1 MDFWSRLLSP
11 LSKES
16 TRQDQAKDP
25 AKRLH
30 RFEKQYGK
38 LLATWRTSNISRDSD
53 AAETVEIGL
62 QELTNIISDES
73 RRPLPHPCIQFA
85 SLREIYVH
93 IGKIAIISYNEWI
106 IKEAVLFFATLIE
119 SEEEAFVEKHTFSTS
134 LTNLL
139 VRITGANSVPL
150 GLDTESRVV
159 ELAFNITT
167 KIRQDP
173 AILPT
178 WFNTHEDDPKY
189 AEGDRD
195 YRDKFAGRTQRADF
209 PLFYILMDYIHHE
222 GKVGDFAR
230 TGLLYIIESA
240 SRSVLLEQW
249 IVESDL
255 STLMAT
261 GLGALYSQLSR
272 KLVID
277 YPTQNLPPIL
287 AFSDYQHPTSNFEI
301 ISSCSPEF
309 QSHLE
314 TFLSHLLFW
323 QDVLNHCKSVE
334 VKSTLLEHFQ
344 VIFLQQLLYPSLLE
358 SSDIDG
364 GSSVAVL
371 TYLRRIL
378 EALDHPDMIHL
389 ILHYLL
395 ALPDTEPAQD
405 LSSSTTSISNA
416 RKRKSMDLAT
426 MMASKSDST
435 VTPLLFNLVDLIL
448 ACLRSRN
455 QQTIHVTLQ
464 LVSAILK
471 RHHRYAIITLLRTE
485 ILPGHTLQR
494 TIGAHD
500 QEVEYLVNL
509 AGAIG
514 GFDNFNDLYDDLLK
528 DTKSR
533 LESHSC
539 SIPLMAPPVG
549 KIKGRE
555 ATFRNEH
562 SGSPREVREH
572 TLRVDDPLLNAMLD
586 LLESFF
592 LNPVETNLSV
602 TESLVDLG
610 ICGYM
615 SVEGWLTRNPENYIY
630 DEEEEDQDEED
641 VEDVEIDVR
650 NPEVVSSPDKQGEP
664 TQVEEEQKE
673 KQVEDE
679 QKEESEGEAQ
689 KEELE
694 QEGKKEEQTEAETV
708 AEQTEKEGNDSAEK
722 SAPEPRLDSR
732 HKVVTSQKATEVRD
746 PRKQHEAQQEKE
758 MRKCRRRPTWEPS
771 SVPRFLAVIKRLCE
785 QVDGYKEMI
794 PRFEELLQQRREAF
808 YTADRV
814 LSTPVP
820 SRKETPKLVQADWM
834 EETPRSS
841 SPLRPSG
848 FEGFA
853 QRIFSELG
861 TPSRSGSP
869 KGRKEKG
876 MGTRSGAATPSH
888 RIDNY
893 GLASPKAIPIP
904 APKDLTL
911 GQHEPVKGALPRTL
925 SPSLI
930 GDDGMDD
937 IEGDEG
943 VHASRMADF
952 AAVDQTILARRVGLP
967 HREEIEPIPLRFNK
981 QALSEPDDT
990 IEVDDEENMH
1000 IGPGAEELD
1009 GIGDEYGTGDDE
1021 DEDLGRESVVINDGT
1036 VSVSHVVTNVLILQ
1050 SFVFEVASLMQMR
1063 ASLFNE
1069 VRFV

>member
-173 AILPT
+173 AILPA

-287 AFSDYQHPTSNFEI
+287 AFSDYQHPTSNFEV

-405 LSSSTTSISNA
+405 LSSSTTISNA

-555 ATFRNEH
+555 ATVRTEH
-562 SGSPREVREH
+562 PGSPREVREH

-630 DEEEEDQDEED
+630 DEEEEDQEEEDIED
-641 VEDVEIDVR
+641 VEVDVR
-650 NPEVVSSPDKQGEP
+650 NPEVGASPDKQGAP
-664 TQVEEEQKE
+664 SDVEDEQKA

-679 QKEESEGEAQ
+679 QKEVPEGEAQ

-694 QEGKKEEQTEAETV
+694 REGKKEEHTETEVV
-708 AEQTEKEGNDSAEK
+708 AEHTEKEGNDSVEK
-722 SAPEPRLDSR
+722 SAAEPRLDAKPR
-732 HKVVTSQKATEVRD
+732 VVISQKAAEVRD
-746 PRKQHEAQQEKE
+746 PRKVHEAQQEKE

-911 GQHEPVKGALPRTL
+911 GQNEPVKGALPRTL

-930 GDDGMDD
+930 GDDSMDD
-937 IEGDEG
+937 VEGDEG
-943 VHASRMADF
+943 LHASRMADF

-1021 DEDLGRESVVINDGT
+1021 GEDLGRESVAINDGT

>member
-11 LSKES
+11 LSKEG

-30 RFEKQYGK
+30 RFEKQCGK
-38 LLATWRTSNISRDSD
+38 LMATWRTSNISRDSD
-53 AAETVEIGL
+53 AAETIEIGL

-85 SLREIYVH
+85 SIREIYVS

-173 AILPT
+173 GILPA
-178 WFNTHEDDPKY
+178 WFNTHEGDPKHFDS
-189 AEGDRD
+189 ERD
-195 YRDKFAGRTQRADF
+195 NRGTFAGRTQRADF

-287 AFSDYQHPTSNFEI
+287 AFSDYQHPTSNFEV

-395 ALPDTEPAQD
+395 ALPDIEPAQD

-426 MMASKSDST
+426 MMASKSDTT

-471 RHHRYAIITLLRTE
+471 RHHRYAVITLLRTE

-500 QEVEYLVNL
+500 QEVEYLMNL

-539 SIPLMAPPVG
+539 SIKLMAPPVG

-555 ATFRNEH
+555 ATAPSEH
-562 SGSPREVREH
+562 PDSPREIREH

-630 DEEEEDQDEED
+630 DEEEEDIDEED
-641 VEDVEIDVR
+641 VEDVEVEVK
-650 NPEVVSSPDKQGEP
+650 NPEAVAELDKQGES
-664 TQVEEEQKE
+664 TEVEEEQKE
-673 KQVEDE
+673 KQEEDE
-679 QKEESEGEAQ
+679 QKEEP
-689 KEELE
+689 E
-694 QEGKKEEQTEAETV
+694 QEVQQTEQTEAEAV
-708 AEQTEKEGNDSAEK
+708 AERTEKEGNDS
-722 SAPEPRLDSR
+722 LDSKP
-732 HKVVTSQKATEVRD
+732 KVVASQKVPEVRD
-746 PRKQHEAQQEKE
+746 PRKIHEAQQEKE
-758 MRKCRRRPTWEPS
+758 MRKCRRRPAWEPS
-771 SVPRFLAVIKRLCE
+771 SLPRFLAVIKRLCE

-814 LSTPVP
+814 LYTPIP
-820 SRKETPKLVQADWM
+820 SRKETPQFDRM
-834 EETPRSS
+834 EETPRSG

-861 TPSRSGSP
+861 TPSRTGSP
-869 KGRKEKG
+869 KGRKEKAL
-876 MGTRSGAATPSH
+876 GTRSGAATPSH

-904 APKDLTL
+904 PPKDFSL
-911 GQHEPVKGALPRTL
+911 GQNEPVKGALPRTL
-925 SPSLI
+925 SPTPM

-943 VHASRMADF
+943 ILAGRMADF

-967 HREEIEPIPLRFNK
+967 HREIEPIPLRFNK
-981 QALSEPDDT
+981 QSIPEPDDM
-990 IEVDDEENMH
+990 IEEDDEENMH

-1036 VSVSHVVTNVLILQ
+1036 VSVSHVITNVLILQ
-1050 SFVFEVASLMQMR
+1050 SFVFEVASLMQVR